1 MTLPEKIIAAGLIV
15 AAIGMWLAV
24 PQRTAWL
31 ANLAGF
37 ATAVG
42 LLAVVRAFGAPA
54 GEYTDRVLFWIFGGG
69 AVACSLLMITCRDP
83 VHGALWFAV
92 ATLSVCGLFLELQAP
107 FLAAATIIVYAGA
120 IIVTFMFVIMLAQ
133 QSGVNVYDRRARLP
147 LPAICVSFFILGAM
161 TMALAR
167 WHEAHSPNSLAST
180 TTTADSSTT
189 IDAAANLTPIQKE
202 SSYGALNAVG
212 RTLFGEY
219 LFAVELAGTLLL
231 IATIG
236 AIALAPRRTQG
247 TL

>member
-1 MTLPEKIIAAGLIV
+1 MSPTEKIIAAGLIV
-15 AAIGMWLAV
+15 AAVGMWLAV
-24 PQRTAWL
+24 PQRAAWL

-37 ATAVG
+37 CAAVG
-42 LLAVVRAFGAPA
+42 LMAVVRAFGAPA
-54 GEYTDRVLFWIFGGG
+54 GEIADRVLFWVFGAG
-69 AVACSLLMITCRDP
+69 AVACGLLMITCRDP

-92 ATLSVCGLFLELQAP
+92 ATLSVCGLFLQLQAP
-107 FLAAATIIVYAGA
+107 FLAAATLIVYAGA

-147 LPAICVSFFILGAM
+147 LPAVCVSFFILGAL
-161 TMALAR
+161 TMSLAR
-167 WHEAHSPNSLAST
+167 WHDSRLTDELTSSAT
-180 TTTADSSTT
+180 TTSSL
-189 IDAAANLTPIQKE
+189 DAANNLATLQKE
-202 SSYGALNAVG
+202 ASYGGLHALG

-231 IATIG
+231 IATVG

>member
-1 MTLPEKIIAAGLIV
+1 MPLAEKIIVAGLIV
-15 AAIGMWLAV
+15 AAIGTWLAV
-24 PQRTAWL
+24 PQRAAWM
-31 ANLAGF
+31 ANFAGF
-37 ATAVG
+37 AAAVG

-54 GEYTDRVLFWIFGGG
+54 GEYTDRALFWIFGSG
-69 AVACSLLMITCRDP
+69 AVACGLLMITCRDP

-92 ATLSVCGLFLELQAP
+92 ATLSVCGLFLQLQAP
-107 FLAAATIIVYAGA
+107 FLAAATVIVYAGA

-161 TMALAR
+161 TMALDR
-167 WHEAHSPNSLAST
+167 WHEGRHPHALASSA
-180 TTTADSSTT
+180 TTTATT
-189 IDAAANLTPIQKE
+189 DAAINLTALQKE
-202 SSYGALNAVG
+202 PSYGGLHALG

>member
-1 MTLPEKIIAAGLIV
+1 MPIAEKIIAAGLVI
-15 AAIGMWLAV
+15 AAVGLWLAM
-24 PQRTAWL
+24 PQRTARL
-31 ANLAGF
+31 ANFAGF
-37 ATAVG
+37 AAAVG
-42 LLAVVRAFGAPA
+42 LLAIVRTFGAPA
-54 GEYTDRVLFWIFGGG
+54 GGATDRVLFWIFASG
-69 AVACSLLMITCRDP
+69 AVACGLLMITCRDP

-92 ATLSVCGLFLELQAP
+92 ATLSVCGLFLQLQAP
-107 FLAAATIIVYAGA
+107 FLAAATVIVYAGA

-147 LPAICVSFFILGAM
+147 LPAICVSFFVLGAM
-161 TMALAR
+161 TVNLAR
-167 WHEAHSPNSLAST
+167 WHEAHAAA
-180 TTTADSSTT
+180 TTAT
-189 IDAAANLTPIQKE
+189 AAAAVEGADALQKE
-202 SSYGALNAVG
+202 ASYGGLHALG